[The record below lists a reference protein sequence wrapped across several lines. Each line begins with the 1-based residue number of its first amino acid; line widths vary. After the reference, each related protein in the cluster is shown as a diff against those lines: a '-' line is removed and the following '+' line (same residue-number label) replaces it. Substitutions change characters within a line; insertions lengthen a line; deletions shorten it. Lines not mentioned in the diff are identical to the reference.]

1 MKRSKHSADHAN
13 SPRPDRHGWRSDV
26 RTVTA
31 FGGQVGGG
39 LDVQI
44 SRLIMLGGRVGFNF
58 QTDFSS
64 PIGGRDNYNGVEAG
78 ISLSFLLGKGTQ
90 PTE

>member
-1 MKRSKHSADHAN
+1 MA
-13 SPRPDRHGWRSDV
+13 
-26 RTVTA
+26 A

-64 PIGGRDNYNGVEAG
+64 PIGGRDNYNGVDAG
-78 ISLSFLLGKGTQ
+78 ISLSFLLGKGAA
-90 PTE
+90 PRE